1 MNSQEQFTIHHWPTS
16 RSLTKAQREELA
28 RMRRVSLAQK
38 GLESGEVREQ
48 LRELFIG
55 EVEPFFSTE
64 HLQPNDD
71 VVSPFINYAV
81 GEYYNEEKLDIT
93 FHNSIVQED
102 DMEDWL

>member
-64 HLQPNDD
+64 NLKSHDD
-71 VVSPFINYAV
+71 VFGGCLREYV
-81 GEYYNEEKLDIT
+81 GEYYNAEKLDIT
-93 FHNSIVQED
+93 FQNSIVQED